1 LLTAQQVK
9 DVPHSKTLI
18 GDKQV
23 ISTAD
28 FEVLCKTAA
37 TAEALLEEIVPA
49 RKVNARAKEIISQA
63 EEKASVI
70 LARAKRESLKTVI
83 DRERK
88 VSDLENK
95 LQRANN
101 CLQVA
106 LSLLS
111 ETARQEFVSAWD
123 RAKNL
128 NQEHMKNAPDWER

>member
-1 LLTAQQVK
+1 M
-9 DVPHSKTLI
+9 
-18 GDKQV
+18 
-23 ISTAD
+23 
-28 FEVLCKTAA
+28 LCKTAA
-37 TAEALLEEIVPA
+37 TAEALLKEIVPA

-70 LARAKRESLKTVI
+70 LVRAKRESLKTVI

>member
-1 LLTAQQVK
+1 MPGRKKSLAK
-9 DVPHSKTLI
+9 RKR
-18 GDKQV
+18 KQ
-23 ISTAD
+23 A
-28 FEVLCKTAA
+28 
-37 TAEALLEEIVPA
+37 
-49 RKVNARAKEIISQA
+49 
-63 EEKASVI
+63 VI
-70 LARAKRESLKTVI
+70 LVRAKRESLKTVI